1 MIEVEPV
8 FPVAWASVEFGE
20 AIERLKRR
28 EDKWAPLGSD
38 HGTGHPRRRGQQG
51 ENRMGR
57 APKPA
62 QDEGEETEGEG
73 GTGPRGPKGRAEDG
87 FGLLLLFLFLKFLM
101 SFLFIFSLWIL
112 IKFKPI
118 QTCAST
124 KIII

>member
-62 QDEGEETEGEG
+62 QDEGEERRARAGLG
-73 GTGPRGPKGRAEDG
+73 HMGRKAKRRM
-87 FGLLLLFLFLKFLM
+87 GLGYF
-101 SFLFIFSLWIL
+101 SFSFF
-112 IKFKPI
+112 
-118 QTCAST
+118 
-124 KIII
+124 